1 MSVETYED
9 LQQHY
14 GHEIVVAQYT
24 GNEGEA
30 MAYAIECNDCN
41 EVILNYDNEE
51 AGNE

>member
-24 GNEGEA
+24 DNKGEA

-41 EVILNYDNEE
+41 ESLLTYEEEGNDNE
-51 AGNE
+51 